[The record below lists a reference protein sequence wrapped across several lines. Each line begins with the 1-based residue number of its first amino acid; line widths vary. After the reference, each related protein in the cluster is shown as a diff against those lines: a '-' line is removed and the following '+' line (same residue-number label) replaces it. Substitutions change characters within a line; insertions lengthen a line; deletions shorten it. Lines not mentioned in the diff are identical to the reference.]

1 MAVDYESVKGKLSE
15 GRQRLIGIASI
26 VVAITGLAGGWTWYL
41 NHFYKPTVVVDSVDF
56 QNGSA
61 KITSGGKKIDI
72 YGNATFQLTNFGDWG
87 VRFGTT
93 QIEGKTVYNRLE
105 LTKNSLVVEYLEA
118 PGTALK

>member
-41 NHFYKPTVVVDSVDF
+41 NHFYKPTVVVNSVDF
-56 QNGSA
+56 KNGSA
-61 KITSGGKKIDI
+61 KITSGGKEISI

-87 VRFGTT
+87 VRFGTS
-93 QIEGKTVYNRLE
+93 QIDGELVYNRLE
-105 LTKNSLVVEYLEA
+105 LTKNNLVVEYLEA
-118 PGTALK
+118 PGSALK